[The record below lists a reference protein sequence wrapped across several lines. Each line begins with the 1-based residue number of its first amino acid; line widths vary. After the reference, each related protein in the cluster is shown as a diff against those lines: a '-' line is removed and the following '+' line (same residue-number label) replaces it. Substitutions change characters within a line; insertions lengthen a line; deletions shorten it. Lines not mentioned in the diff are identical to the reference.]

1 MEKVETQDLDP
12 RPIIL
17 VVDDVRSNQEVLVS
31 LLSREYRVK
40 VAGNGLTALAI
51 AQQSP
56 FPDLILLDVYMP
68 EMDGYDVCRKL
79 QENPLTRDIPVIF
92 VTSATTKEAES
103 YGLALGA
110 VDYISKPIIPGI
122 TLLRVR
128 NQILLNQSMNE
139 LRLTSA
145 VFENSMEC
153 IMITDVQGNFID
165 VNPAFMQVT
174 GYAREELLGKTP
186 RVLKSGLH
194 DTEFYTAMWQD
205 VSTMGHWKGEVW
217 NRSKS
222 GEIYPELLSISS
234 VTNNQGVITH
244 YIGISS
250 NISLLKQHEKQLEY
264 IAHYD
269 ALTGIPNRVLL
280 ADRMKQAIAQDKRER
295 KMLAVCYLDLDGFK
309 PVNDT
314 LGHQAGDQVLIEIAR
329 RIGNILREGDTV
341 ARLGGD
347 EFVVLLPNL
356 KHVEECI
363 ATLIRLHQCIALPI
377 CIQDQSFSLTAS
389 IGVSIYP
396 NEHNDPDMLL
406 RHADQAMY
414 IAKQSGKN
422 RYHLYD
428 PKHDLQSHVHHE
440 ARLRIQQGLDSKEF
454 ELYYQP
460 KVDLTTKQIIGA
472 EALIRWNHPERGL
485 LLPGEFLNDIRNVEL
500 EVKLGEWVIDTA
512 LDQLMQWCEQGFM
525 IDVSVNVA
533 ARHLQSE
540 GFAEYLK
547 RTLARY
553 PDLPFGRLH
562 IDIMEIAALEDF
574 AEVTAIM
581 KICSKMGAQFD
592 LDDFGTGYSSLTYLH
607 RLPVDTLKIDQYFVR
622 DMLVD
627 KDNNA
632 IIKGVIALAEAFG
645 LKTMAE
651 GIETMGHFDALL
663 ALGCGSGQGFGI
675 ARPMQALEFGKWAQ
689 NSSIYALPTGTGI
702 SH

>member
-1 MEKVETQDLDP
+1 MEKVETPDRDL

-17 VVDDVRSNQEVLVS
+17 VVDDVRSNQEVLVT
-31 LLSREYRVK
+31 LLNRDYRVK
-40 VAGNGLTALAI
+40 VAGNGLAALDI
-51 AQQSP
+51 ARHSP
-56 FPDLILLDVYMP
+56 PPDLILLDVYMP

-92 VTSATTKEAES
+92 VTSASTKEAES

-128 NQILLNQSMNE
+128 NQILLNQSLNE

-145 VFENSMEC
+145 VFENSMES
-153 IMITDVQGNFID
+153 IMITDVQGNFIN
-165 VNPAFMQVT
+165 VNPAFIQIT
-174 GYAREELLGKTP
+174 GYTREELLGKTP
-186 RVLKSGLH
+186 RILKSGLH
-194 DTEFYTAMWQD
+194 DPEFYSGMWHA
-205 VSTMGHWKGEVW
+205 VSTTGRWKGEVW
-217 NRSKS
+217 NRSRS
-222 GEIYPELLSISS
+222 GEIYPELLSIAS
-234 VTNNQGVITH
+234 VTNNQGVVTH
-244 YIGISS
+244 YVGISS
-250 NISLLKQHEKQLEY
+250 NISLIKQHEKQLEH

-295 KMLAVCYLDLDGFK
+295 KMLGVCYLDLDGFK

-314 LGHQAGDQVLIEIAR
+314 YGHQAGDQVLIEVAR
-329 RIGNILREGDTV
+329 RIGSILREGDTI

-356 KHVEECI
+356 KYVEECI
-363 ATLIRLHQCIALPI
+363 ATLIRLHECIALPI
-377 CIQDQSFSLTAS
+377 CIQDHSFSLTAS

-396 NEHNDPDMLL
+396 NEDNDPDMLL

-428 PKHDLQSHVHHE
+428 PNHDLQSRVHHE
-440 ARLRIQQGLDSKEF
+440 ARQRIQQGLDDKEF

-460 KVDLTTKQIIGA
+460 KVDLTTKQIVGA

-485 LLPGEFLNDIRNVEL
+485 LLPGEFLNDIRNMEL

-512 LDQLMQWCEQGFM
+512 LDQLMQWREQGFM

-574 AEVTAIM
+574 AEVAAIM
-581 KICSKMGAQFD
+581 KICRKLGAQFD

-675 ARPMQALEFGKWAQ
+675 ARPMQELDFGKWAQ
-689 NSSIYALPTGTGI
+689 NSSIYALPTGTGM